1 MLMKRKYLKMSDT
14 EYLVAMWETVKEYI
28 PSKDRQTAADHVVN
42 ELIDLGIDDDD
53 LKELAVDKAMLNA
66 VKEHV
71 EFGSEDEENE

>member
-1 MLMKRKYLKMSDT
+1 MKRKYLKMSDT

>member
-1 MLMKRKYLKMSDT
+1 MSDT